1 MIVISLSELV
11 VASYFVLITP
21 TEMIDADAVAVV
33 SCIIIFYMNQQIAG
47 LVSENFKEIHKG
59 DLNSVLEA
67 YNLT

>member
-1 MIVISLSELV
+1 
-11 VASYFVLITP
+11 
-21 TEMIDADAVAVV
+21 MIDADAVAVV